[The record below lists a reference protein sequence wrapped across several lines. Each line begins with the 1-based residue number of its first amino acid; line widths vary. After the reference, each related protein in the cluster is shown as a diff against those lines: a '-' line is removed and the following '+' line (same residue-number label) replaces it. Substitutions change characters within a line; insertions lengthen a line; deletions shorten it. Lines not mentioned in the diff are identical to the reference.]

1 MDERGTRDLKS
12 SPYTYH
18 CHAEHGILVSVDP
31 ATLAGFDARQL
42 GLGDIGAPS
51 RPTDVLAVIFDL
63 EGFTHFARQID
74 PQLTVPA
81 FLNSFLQWLFAT
93 IRGQLVQKESS
104 ATLWAELPFFA
115 KFMGDGV
122 LFLWRIDLDRI
133 VGIEGRGPAGNL
145 QAAVQEFICNIIASL
160 WEVCQAYPAFLET
173 EGRHFT
179 DPPRRLRCGVARG
192 IVIPVGD
199 GADHVGPCINIASR
213 LQKLGGLSFAFSA
226 RGIDEAGFNPSYRAR
241 FIKRRTEIRGIGG
254 SELVHVLRHELEALS
269 PEDAALFIEP

>member
-1 MDERGTRDLKS
+1 MGERNTAR
-12 SPYTYH
+12 SPYTYQ
-18 CHAEHGILVSVDP
+18 CDPEHGILVRVDP
-31 ATLAGFDARQL
+31 AVLAQFGARQL
-42 GLGDIGAPS
+42 GLGDISAPAQ
-51 RPTDVLAVIFDL
+51 PTDVLAVIFDL

-81 FLNSFLQWLFAT
+81 FLNSFLEWLYAA
-93 IRGQLVQKESS
+93 IKNQLVQKEAS

-133 VGIEGRGPAGNL
+133 VAMDGRGASANL

-160 WEVCQAYPAFLET
+160 WEVCQAYPGFLEQ
-173 EGRHFT
+173 EGRHFVE
-179 DPPRRLRCGVARG
+179 PPRRLRCGVARG

-213 LQKLGGLSFAFSA
+213 LQKLGGLGFAFSA
-226 RGIDEAGFNPSYRAR
+226 RGIDQAGFNPSYRAR
-241 FIKRRTEIRGIGG
+241 FVKRRTEIRGIGG
-254 SELVHVLRHELEALS
+254 GELVYVLRQELDAMS
-269 PEDAALFIEP
+269 ADDAALFQEP